1 LRMAAGNSVSANQA
15 VPAGSDGVGT
25 QPARPL
31 AIVMFGS
38 PGSGKGTQSK
48 FLVNWLRIPQIST
61 GDMLREHIRNGTE
74 VGKAIESRMRAGSL
88 VSDELVNQLVYER
101 IHQPD
106 CSRGF
111 ILDGYPRTPAQ
122 AQEMMR
128 LLATVGARE
137 VVIHL
142 VVDYNIIIS
151 RMTGRRVCPKCG
163 TLYNSVSK
171 PPQKEGICD
180 LDGSVLLVRE
190 DDREEVVRERLAQY
204 EASTRPLIEYFR
216 KTSERLFE
224 VDASRERP
232 EVVFSK
238 IQAALE
244 ELHVTGV
251 PGHSQGVTQG
261 IPQGTATQTAG
272 NQTTPVQGVTVG

>member
-1 LRMAAGNSVSANQA
+1 MAV
-15 VPAGSDGVGT
+15 
-25 QPARPL
+25 
-31 AIVMFGS
+31 VMFGS

-48 FLVNWLRIPQIST
+48 YLVEWLKIPQIST

-101 IHQPD
+101 IHQSD
-106 CSRGF
+106 CDCGF

-128 LLATVGARE
+128 LLSGVGARE

-142 VVDYNIIIS
+142 VVDYNVIIS
-151 RMTGRRVCPKCG
+151 RMTGRRVCPMCG
-163 TLYNSVSK
+163 TLYNAVSR
-171 PPQKEGICD
+171 PPKVEGICD
-180 LDGSVLLVRE
+180 LDGSALVIRE

-216 KTSERLFE
+216 KSSDRLFE
-224 VDASRERP
+224 VDASKDRP
-232 EVVFSK
+232 EVVFK
-238 IQAALE
+238 RIQTALSGILDRNIVAGISQAVAAD
-244 ELHVTGV
+244 GV
-251 PGHSQGVTQG
+251 PVR
-261 IPQGTATQTAG
+261 
-272 NQTTPVQGVTVG
+272 